1 MSSAADEEATAGQ
14 LLDSSIDSSA
24 GLLTSGL
31 ESLLPAL
38 ASARGF
44 YANLPDAVC
53 AQSGSPFTHSSG
65 GSGGSRNDD
74 QTNCWNGQRFAE

>member
-1 MSSAADEEATAGQ
+1 MPDTTADSAE
-14 LLDSSIDSSA
+14 A
-24 GLLTSGL
+24 GLVTSGL
-31 ESLLPAL
+31 ESLLPTL

-53 AQSGSPFTHSSG
+53 AQSASPFTHSERSG
-65 GSGGSRNDD
+65 GANADAD